1 MSPEITVLM
10 PVYNGEKYLRESIES
25 ILNQTFTKFEFLII
39 NDGSTDASREIILS
53 YDDPRITLVDNI
65 ENMGLSQSLNT
76 GIHRARGEYIA
87 RQDADDVSHPERLE
101 KEVQFLSNKLGH
113 AVVGCCINIIDKKSR
128 IKGSLHKPLSN
139 DSIHDTLKRNNC
151 IAHGSVLMRKR
162 CLFEVDLYDESLDA
176 AQDYDLF
183 MRLSEKF
190 KLANLP
196 DLLYCWR
203 NQSGNVSAK
212 NRQLQNLCVKI
223 AQDKSWRRKRGTFE
237 NLNSKETNP
246 TSNPKPLF
254 SLLMAN
260 YNNAD
265 FIREAIQS
273 VIDQKFKDWELI
285 IVDDFSEDISVQII
299 MEFLDNKRIRFTRNK
314 QNIGYIATLEKL
326 ISMSNANVFG
336 ILDSDDVLFS
346 DAIEIMFDA
355 HRKNSG
361 CGLIH
366 SQFMFCDKDLK
377 PISLGFS
384 KTIPRGSSNLK
395 DSHTCAFR
403 TFKRE
408 FFNRTEGFDEKILY
422 AEDWDIVF
430 KMEEVAPVLFVDRI
444 LYKHRICPNSQSN
457 DPLKKRIG
465 HLSYSLAKYKAYQRR
480 AGTGIPTL
488 SRNAMS
494 IELFKA
500 FVLSLGLYK
509 WMEARVCFKEAV
521 KLNPFL
527 LLSLFGY
534 SFGKTVLKV
543 KRHFDPNYQSPF
555 PAFSRP

>member
-183 MRLSEKF
+183 LRLSEKF

-223 AQDKSWRRKRGTFE
+223 AQDKSWRRKRSTFE
-237 NLNSKETNP
+237 NLNSSGINP

-273 VIDQKFKDWELI
+273 VIDQTFKNWELI
-285 IVDDFSEDISVQII
+285 IVDDFSEDKSVQII
-299 MEFLDNKRIRFTRNK
+299 SEFLDNNRIHFTRNK

-326 ISMSNANVFG
+326 IRMSNANVFG
-336 ILDSDDVLFS
+336 ILDSDDVLFRDS
-346 DAIEIMFDA
+346 LEIMYNKHNKYPDF
-355 HRKNSG
+355 
-361 CGLIH
+361 GLIH
-366 SQFMFCDKDLK
+366 SQFMFCDIDLK

-384 KTIPRGSSNLK
+384 QMIPKGSSNLIN
-395 DSHTCAFR
+395 SHSCAFR
-403 TFKRE
+403 TYKKD

-422 AEDWDIVF
+422 AEDWDMVF
-430 KMEEVAPVLFVDRI
+430 KMEEVAPILFVDRI
-444 LYKHRICPNSQSN
+444 LYKHRIRQNSQSN

-465 HLSYSLAKYKAYQRR
+465 HLSYNLAKYKAYQRR
-480 AGTGIPTL
+480 AGTGIPNL

-494 IELFKA
+494 IELFIA
-500 FVLSLGLYK
+500 FVLSLRLSK
-509 WMEARVCFKEAV
+509 WMEARVYFTDAV
-521 KLNPFL
+521 KLNPL
-527 LLSLFGY
+527 LFISLFCY
-534 SFGKTVLKV
+534 SLKKALIRT
-543 KRHFDPNYQSPF
+543 KRYFDSNYLSPF
-555 PAFSRP
+555 PIFTR